1 MLGGSADMTF
11 FRSYEWMLARRY
23 LRSRRSEKFV
33 SLISWSSGI
42 GIGIGVMTLIVV
54 LSVMNGAAVEIRD
67 KILGFSSHV
76 DIQGPGDSIA
86 EWPEWLKKSAS
97 LPDVVRAAPYI
108 TAQVLVSHGS
118 MAAGA
123 ILKGVDPAHSDA
135 IAEHVVK
142 GRFVEVSGSPFQLVM
157 GKDLARKL
165 GLEVGDH
172 VRLMS
177 PSGGIGPSGAT
188 PRLRA
193 FELVGI
199 FDSGFYEYDIGM
211 VVTSLA
217 AVQRLNRM
225 GNRVTGI
232 ELFLND
238 RDKAAEIANL
248 ARKELPAGAWVSD
261 WQHRHRSFFQAMKT
275 ERVAMGIILSLIVLV
290 AVFNMVASLVM
301 VVMERRKEIAILKT
315 VGATHASVMRVFLLM
330 GSLLSGIGTIVGT
343 VLGLLLAWKLGPILA
358 WIEKM
363 TGVTFLSSDVYYI
376 DHVPS
381 VIDPVSV
388 TAIVVISL
396 LMGIVATFYPAWRA
410 ASVPPAEALRYE

>member
-1 MLGGSADMTF
+1 MSL

-23 LRSRRSEKFV
+23 LRSRRSERFV

-76 DIQGPGDSIA
+76 DIQGPGDAIGD
-86 EWPEWLKKSAS
+86 WPAWLKQSEQ

-108 TAQVLVSHGS
+108 TGQVLVSYGS
-118 MAAGA
+118 RAAGA
-123 ILKGVDPAHSDA
+123 ILKGVDTSRSDS
-135 IAEHVVK
+135 IAEHVTR
-142 GRFVEVSGSPFQLVM
+142 GRFVNTAGSPFQIVM

-165 GLEVGDH
+165 GLDVGDQ

-177 PSGGIGPSGAT
+177 PTGGIGPSGAT
-188 PRLRA
+188 PRMRA
-193 FELVGI
+193 FKLVGI
-199 FDSGFYEYDIGM
+199 FDSGFYEYDVGM
-211 VVTSLA
+211 VVSSLE

-232 ELFLND
+232 ELFLDD
-238 RDKAAEIANL
+238 RDKASQVAAA
-248 ARKELPAGAWVSD
+248 ARMQLPAGAWVSD

-275 ERVAMGIILSLIVLV
+275 ERLAMGIILSLIVLV

-330 GSLLSGIGTIVGT
+330 GSLLSGIGTCVGT
-343 VLGLLLAWKLGPILA
+343 ILGLLLAWKLGPILA
-358 WIEKM
+358 WVETI

-388 TAIVVISL
+388 TAIVVVSL
-396 LMGIVATFYPAWRA
+396 VMGVMATFYPAWRA

>member
-1 MLGGSADMTF
+1 MSV

-23 LRSRRSEKFV
+23 LRSRRGERFV

-76 DIQGPGDSIA
+76 DIQGPGETIA
-86 EWPEWLKKSAS
+86 GWPDWLQRAEQ
-97 LPDVVRAAPYI
+97 LPGVVRAAPYI
-108 TAQVLVSHGS
+108 SGQVLVSHGS
-118 MAAGA
+118 RAAGA
-123 ILKGVDPAHSDA
+123 ILKGVDVARSDA
-135 IAEHVVK
+135 IAAHVVR
-142 GRFVEVSGSPFQLVM
+142 GRFVGGSGSPFQAVM

-165 GLEVGDH
+165 GLDVGDH

-188 PRLRA
+188 ARMRA

-199 FDSGFYEYDIGM
+199 FDSGFYEYDVGM
-211 VVTSLA
+211 VVTTLE

-225 GNRVTGI
+225 GNTVTGI
-232 ELFLND
+232 ELFLDD
-238 RDKAAEIANL
+238 RDRAAAV
-248 ARKELPAGAWVSD
+248 AREARLRLPPGAWVSD

-275 ERVAMGIILSLIVLV
+275 ERVAMGVILSLIVLV

-330 GSLLSGIGTIVGT
+330 GTLLSGIGTCVGT
-343 VLGLLLAWKLGPILA
+343 LLGLLLAWKLGPILA
-358 WIEKM
+358 WVESI

-381 VIDPVSV
+381 VIDPASVS
-388 TAIVVISL
+388 AIVLISL
-396 LMGIVATFYPAWRA
+396 LMGVVATFYPAWRA

>member
-1 MLGGSADMTF
+1 MSI

-23 LRSRRSEKFV
+23 LRSRRSERFV

-76 DIQGPGDSIA
+76 DIQGPGDAIA
-86 EWPEWLKKSAS
+86 DWRAWLQQAEGF
-97 LPDVVRAAPYI
+97 PDVVRAAPYI
-108 TAQVLVSHGS
+108 TGQVLVSHGS
-118 MAAGA
+118 RAAGA
-123 ILKGVDPAHSDA
+123 ILKGVDTSRSDA
-135 IAEHVVK
+135 IASHVVK
-142 GRFVEVSGSPFQLVM
+142 GRFVNDSGSPFQAVM

-165 GLEVGDH
+165 GLDIGDR

-188 PRLRA
+188 PRMRA

-199 FDSGFYEYDIGM
+199 FDSGFYEYDVGM

-225 GNRVTGI
+225 GDQVSGI
-232 ELFLND
+232 ELFLDN
-238 RDKAAEIANL
+238 RDKAAEIAGL
-248 ARKELPAGAWVSD
+248 ARLKLPAGAWVSD

-330 GSLLSGIGTIVGT
+330 GSLLSGIGTCVGT
-343 VLGLLLAWKLGPILA
+343 MLGLLLSWKLGPILA
-358 WIEKM
+358 WIEKI

-388 TAIVVISL
+388 TTIVVVSL
-396 LMGIVATFYPAWRA
+396 FMGVLATFYPAWRA

>member
-1 MLGGSADMTF
+1 MRPF
-11 FRSYEWMLARRY
+11 KSYEWMLARRY
-23 LRSRRSEKFV
+23 LRSRRSERFV

-76 DIQGPGDSIA
+76 DIQGPGDAIGGWPDWLSRA
-86 EWPEWLKKSAS
+86 EK
-97 LPDVVRAAPYI
+97 LPHVVHAAPYI
-108 TAQVLVSHGS
+108 TSQVLVSYGS
-118 MAAGA
+118 RAAGA
-123 ILKGVDPAHSDA
+123 ILKGVDPARSDA
-135 IAEHVVK
+135 MAAHVTQ
-142 GRFVEVSGSPFQLVM
+142 GRFLGSSGSPFQAVI

-165 GLEVGDH
+165 GLDVGDR
-172 VRLMS
+172 VRLLT
-177 PSGGIGPSGAT
+177 PSGGIGPSGAA
-188 PRLRA
+188 PRMRA

-199 FDSGFYEYDIGM
+199 FDSGFYEYDVGM
-211 VVTSLA
+211 VLTTLG

-225 GNRVTGI
+225 GDRVTGI
-232 ELFLND
+232 EVFLDD
-238 RDKAAEIANL
+238 RDRAAEIARL
-248 ARKELPAGAWVSD
+248 ARERLPAGAWVSD

-275 ERVAMGIILSLIVLV
+275 ERVAMGVILSLIVLV

-330 GSLLSGIGTIVGT
+330 GSLLSGLGTLVGTI
-343 VLGLLLAWKLGPILA
+343 LGLLLAWKLGPILA
-358 WIEKM
+358 WVESI

-381 VIDPVSV
+381 VIDPAAVA
-388 TAIVVISL
+388 AIVVISL
-396 LMGIVATFYPAWRA
+396 SMGVLATFYPAWRA